1 MDDVKWMKEAIKQAK
16 KAEDYDEVPI
26 GCVIVKDNKI
36 IARGYNKRETLQQS
50 IAHAEI
56 IAIEGAAKYLNNWR
70 LDGCD
75 IYVTL
80 DPCPMCASAIKQ
92 SRIRNVYSAC
102 NNSFINNEKILKL
115 IFESDNT
122 NPSVNYVSNLNVE
135 KSQKMMNS
143 FFKKQRND

>member
-1 MDDVKWMKEAIKQAK
+1 MNLKYMEEAFNCAK
-16 KAEDYDEVPI
+16 VAYNLDEVPI
-26 GCVIVKDNKI
+26 GAVIVKNNVI
-36 IARGYNKRETLQQS
+36 IGRGYNKKEKNMS
-50 IAHAEI
+50 VIAHAEI
-56 IAIEGAAKYLNNWR
+56 IAIEEAAKYLNNWR

-122 NPSVNYVSNLNVE
+122 NPSVNYASNLNVE

>member
-1 MDDVKWMKEAIKQAK
+1 MNLKYMEEACNCAK
-16 KAEDYDEVPI
+16 VAYNLNEVPI
-26 GCVIVKDNKI
+26 GAVIVKNNVI
-36 IARGYNKRETLQQS
+36 IGRGYNKKEKNMS
-50 IAHAEI
+50 VIAHAEI
-56 IAIEGAAKYLNNWR
+56 IAIEEAAKYLNNWR
-70 LDGCD
+70 LDECD

>member
-1 MDDVKWMKEAIKQAK
+1 MNLKYMEEAFNCAK
-16 KAEDYDEVPI
+16 VAYNLDEVPI
-26 GCVIVKDNKI
+26 GAVIVKNNVI
-36 IARGYNKRETLQQS
+36 IGRGYNKKEKNMS
-50 IAHAEI
+50 VIAHAEI
-56 IAIEGAAKYLNNWR
+56 IAIEEAAKYLNNWR

-122 NPSVNYVSNLNVE
+122 NSSVNYASNLNVE

>member
-1 MDDVKWMKEAIKQAK
+1 MNLKYMEEAFNCAK
-16 KAEDYDEVPI
+16 VAYNLDEVPI
-26 GCVIVKDNKI
+26 GAVIVKNNVI
-36 IARGYNKRETLQQS
+36 IGRGYNKKEKNMS
-50 IAHAEI
+50 VIAHAEI

>member
-1 MDDVKWMKEAIKQAK
+1 MNLKYMEEAFNCAK
-16 KAEDYDEVPI
+16 VAYNLDEVPI
-26 GCVIVKDNKI
+26 GAVIVKNNVI
-36 IARGYNKRETLQQS
+36 IGRGYNKKEKNMS
-50 IAHAEI
+50 VIAHAEI
-56 IAIEGAAKYLNNWR
+56 IAIEEAAKYLNNWR
-70 LDGCD
+70 LDECD

-102 NNSFINNEKILKL
+102 NNSFINNEIILKL

-135 KSQKMMNS
+135 KSQKIMNS

>member
-1 MDDVKWMKEAIKQAK
+1 MNLKYMEEAFNCAKEA
-16 KAEDYDEVPI
+16 YNLDEVPI
-26 GCVIVKDNKI
+26 GAVIVKNDVI
-36 IARGYNKRETLQQS
+36 IGRGYNKKEKNMS
-50 IAHAEI
+50 VIAHAEI
-56 IAIEGAAKYLNNWR
+56 IAIEEAAKHLNNWR

-92 SRIRNVYSAC
+92 SRIGNVYSAC

-115 IFESDNT
+115 IFETDNT
-122 NPSVNYVSNLNVE
+122 NPSVNYISNLNVE
-135 KSQKMMNS
+135 KSQKIMNN

>member
-1 MDDVKWMKEAIKQAK
+1 MNLKYMEEAFNCAK
-16 KAEDYDEVPI
+16 VAYNLDEVPI
-26 GCVIVKDNKI
+26 GAVIVKNNVI
-36 IARGYNKRETLQQS
+36 IGRGYNKKEKNMS
-50 IAHAEI
+50 VIAHAEI
-56 IAIEGAAKYLNNWR
+56 IAIEEAAKYLNNWR

>member
-1 MDDVKWMKEAIKQAK
+1 M
-16 KAEDYDEVPI
+16 
-26 GCVIVKDNKI
+26 
-36 IARGYNKRETLQQS
+36 
-50 IAHAEI
+50 
-56 IAIEGAAKYLNNWR
+56 
-70 LDGCD
+70 
-75 IYVTL
+75 
-80 DPCPMCASAIKQ
+80 
-92 SRIRNVYSAC
+92 YSAC

>member
-1 MDDVKWMKEAIKQAK
+1 MNLKYMEEAFNCAK
-16 KAEDYDEVPI
+16 VAYNLDEVPI
-26 GCVIVKDNKI
+26 GAVIVKNNVI
-36 IARGYNKRETLQQS
+36 IGRGYNKKEKNMS
-50 IAHAEI
+50 VIAHAEI
-56 IAIEGAAKYLNNWR
+56 IAIEEAAKYLNNWR
-70 LDGCD
+70 LDECD

>member
-1 MDDVKWMKEAIKQAK
+1 MNLKYMEEAFNCAK
-16 KAEDYDEVPI
+16 AAYNLDEVPI
-26 GCVIVKDNKI
+26 GAVIVKNNVI
-36 IARGYNKRETLQQS
+36 IGRGYNKKEKNMS
-50 IAHAEI
+50 VIAHAEI
-56 IAIEGAAKYLNNWR
+56 IAIEEAAKYLNNWR

-122 NPSVNYVSNLNVE
+122 NPSVNYASNLNVE

>member
-1 MDDVKWMKEAIKQAK
+1 MNLKYMEEAFNCAK
-16 KAEDYDEVPI
+16 AAYNLDEVPI
-26 GCVIVKDNKI
+26 GAVIVKNNVI
-36 IARGYNKRETLQQS
+36 IGRGYNKKEKNMS
-50 IAHAEI
+50 VIAHAEI
-56 IAIEGAAKYLNNWR
+56 IAIEEAAKYLNNWR

>member
-1 MDDVKWMKEAIKQAK
+1 MNLIYMEEAFNSAK
-16 KAEDYDEVPI
+16 VAYNLDEVPI
-26 GCVIVKDNKI
+26 GAVIVKNNVI
-36 IARGYNKRETLQQS
+36 IGRGYNKKEKNMS
-50 IAHAEI
+50 VIAHAEI

>member
-1 MDDVKWMKEAIKQAK
+1 MNLKYMEEAFNCAK
-16 KAEDYDEVPI
+16 VAYNLDEVPI
-26 GCVIVKDNKI
+26 GAVIVKNNVI
-36 IARGYNKRETLQQS
+36 IGRGYNKKEKNMS
-50 IAHAEI
+50 VIAHAEI
-56 IAIEGAAKYLNNWR
+56 IAIEEAAKYLNNWR

-135 KSQKMMNS
+135 KSKKMMNS